1 MIQRIQS
8 FYLVLAVC
16 AIALCFIFPVAT
28 FEATGADV
36 DTHVVSQLYLRPRSD
51 AGEADVM
58 RQVEMGESLVT
69 LPQRVVGTATW
80 PLALVAAVAG
90 VLALVSI
97 FLFKNRMRQVRV
109 VACAF
114 LLNVVYLFV
123 LFIGTVDSF
132 ADQVTRL
139 CVQFQTTNVSS
150 TYSVATW
157 AAVAS
162 LLLLFLAQR
171 SIKRD
176 EAKVR
181 AADRLR

>member
-16 AIALCFIFPVAT
+16 ALALCFMFPVST
-28 FEATGADV
+28 FDATGAEGSP
-36 DTHVVSQLYLRPRSD
+36 HIVSQLYLIPRD
-51 AGEADVM
+51 NAAEVDVL
-58 RQVEMGESLVT
+58 RQVEMGESTVT
-69 LPQRVVGTATW
+69 MPQSGFATTW
-80 PLALVAAVAG
+80 PLALVAVAAG
-90 VLALVSI
+90 VLTLVSI

-123 LFIGTVDSF
+123 LFIGTVDNY
-132 ADQVTRL
+132 AEQVIRIGN
-139 CVQFQTTNVSS
+139 QFQASNISS

-171 SIKRD
+171 AIKRD

>member
-16 AIALCFIFPVAT
+16 AIALCFMFPVAT
-28 FEATGADV
+28 FETTDDAATKV
-36 DTHVVSQLYLRPRSD
+36 ISQLNLIPRSD
-51 AGEADVM
+51 SGEADVL
-58 RQVEMGESLVT
+58 RQVEMGEPLVT
-69 LPQRVVGTATW
+69 MPQRSATTATW

-90 VLALVSI
+90 VLTLVSI

-123 LFIGTVDSF
+123 LFIGTVDHY
-132 ADQVTRL
+132 ADQVAHIGAM
-139 CVQFQTTNVSS
+139 VQAEQVKT

-157 AAVAS
+157 AAVAAVV
-162 LLLLFLAQR
+162 LLFLAQR
-171 SIKRD
+171 AIKRD

>member
-16 AIALCFIFPVAT
+16 AIALCFMFPVAI
-28 FEATGADV
+28 FDATGDEGMP
-36 DTHVVSQLYLRPRSD
+36 HIVSHLYLIPRD
-51 AGEADVM
+51 NTAEGDVL
-58 RQVEMGESLVT
+58 RQVEMGESMVT
-69 LPQRVVGTATW
+69 IPQRGIAATW
-80 PLALVAAVAG
+80 PLTVAAALSG

-109 VACAF
+109 VAFAF
-114 LLNVVYLFV
+114 LLNLVYLFI

-132 ADQVTRL
+132 TSQVSQMGVLLQITKGS
-139 CVQFQTTNVSS
+139 T

-157 AAVAS
+157 AALAS
-162 LLLLFLAQR
+162 LLFLFLAQR
-171 SIKRD
+171 AIKRD